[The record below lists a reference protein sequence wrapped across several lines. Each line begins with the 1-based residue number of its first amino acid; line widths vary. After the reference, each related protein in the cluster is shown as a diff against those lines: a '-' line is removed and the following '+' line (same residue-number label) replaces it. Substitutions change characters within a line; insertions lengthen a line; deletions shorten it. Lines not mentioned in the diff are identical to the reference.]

1 MKVATPTCGVDVNNV
16 PKVKDPFLIT
26 DFLGNIIKVGD
37 HVIFTVRNNAGPTN
51 DYMSTGKIKAISRSN
66 NGNISLVLID
76 SWNEKSNLEFERQS
90 KAVIKIDID
99 EDTNSEEEYI

>member
-1 MKVATPTCGVDVNNV
+1 MKVATPTNGVDVNNV

-51 DYMSTGKIKAISRSN
+51 DYMSTGKIKTISRSN

-90 KAVIKIDID
+90 RAVIKIDID
-99 EDTNSEEEYI
+99 KEDTTPEEEI